1 MLAQIFMNIEEE
13 QSKRHML
20 EELVLEHRALDEL
33 IAHATEEAIYVD
45 QLKTRRLKKRKLQL
59 KDQIE
64 QIRSSLIP
72 DLDA

>member
-1 MLAQIFMNIEEE
+1 MNTEEE
-13 QSKRHML
+13 SAKRHL
-20 EELVLEHRALDEL
+20 LDEL
-33 IAHATEEAIYVD
+33 VHKHRQLDEKINNAMDEEAYMD
-45 QLKTRRLKKRKLQL
+45 QLFLQRIKREKLQL

>member
-1 MLAQIFMNIEEE
+1 MNFEEE
-13 QSKRHML
+13 QSKRHLL
-20 EELVLEHRALDEL
+20 EELVLEHRALDEM
-33 IAHATEEAIYVD
+33 IFNATEDAIYVD
-45 QLKTRRLKKRKLQL
+45 HLKIRRLKKRKLQL